1 MPPPRSLEAIPE
13 ILRLPSLVA
22 AQIAAGEVVE
32 RPASVVKELVDNA
45 IDAGATRITI
55 ELEQGGVELIRVSD
69 DGHGIPCDQ
78 LPLAVAEHATSKI
91 RDAGDLDR
99 ITTLGFR
106 GEALASIASVSR
118 LSLRSRTHAQDSA
131 AAIDVVGDTV
141 SAVRPEAGPVGTSVS
156 IRNLFF
162 NTPARRKFVR
172 TNATEQGHCADVVSD
187 LAMSHPAIGF
197 TLLADGRSLIDVPP
211 GQQPQDRV
219 LALIGKEMASQYVEA
234 QADEFDDTRGVALW
248 GLVGLPS
255 LARPTTRWQHLFLN
269 GRPIRDKT
277 VQHALKEAYRGLI
290 EPGRQPAAVLML
302 EMDPGAVDVN
312 VHPAKAEVRFRDSSM
327 VHSAVFRAIRAALQA
342 ADLTPIV
349 ARAFSESRRGD
360 QAEAESTVARAFQPE
375 SPVVG
380 PPVPGSESAASRFVD
395 FFRNATAAVPQ
406 SRFSYEELKRAADAF
421 DPEPRTLNPEP
432 QDIPRPL
439 PAQRVLQV
447 HNSYL
452 VTQDEFGVVIIDQH
466 ALHERVMFEKLKE
479 RVGAG
484 TLESQRLLV
493 PAVVNVA
500 ESAMEGLERIAELLK
515 KLGIEAEPIGPRAV
529 AVHAFPSFLFDR
541 KVDPA
546 EFLGELLDRV
556 EAEKWTLGDSGAGGE
571 AGEAALHEVLDM
583 MACKAAVKAG
593 DSLSDEELRELV
605 HLRESVERASNC
617 PHGRPTTVRMTM
629 RELGK
634 LFGRS

>member
-1 MPPPRSLEAIPE
+1 MPATRPVDALPE
-13 ILRLPSLVA
+13 IKRLPSLVA

-32 RPASVVKELVDNA
+32 RPASVVKELVDNS

-69 DGHGIPCDQ
+69 DGFGIPAEQ

-91 RDAGDLDR
+91 RDAADLDR
-99 ITTLGFR
+99 ITTMGFR

-118 LSLRSRTHAQDSA
+118 LSVRSRTHAQDSA
-131 AAIDVVGDTV
+131 AAIDVVGDTA
-141 SAVRPEAGPVGTSVS
+141 SAVRPESGPVGTSVS
-156 IRNLFF
+156 VRNLFF

-172 TNATEQGHCADVVSD
+172 TNATEQGHCADIVSS

-197 TLLADGRSLIDVPP
+197 ALLADGRSLVDVPP
-211 GQQPQDRV
+211 GQQPRDRV
-219 LALIGKEMASQYVEA
+219 LALIGKEMSSEYVEA
-234 QADEFDDTRGVALW
+234 QADEFDDTRGVSIW

-327 VHSAVFRAIRAALQA
+327 VHSTVFRAVRAALQG
-342 ADLTPIV
+342 ADLTPMV
-349 ARAFSESRRGD
+349 ESI
-360 QAEAESTVARAFQPE
+360 AEFRPS
-375 SPVVG
+375 VG
-380 PPVPGSESAASRFVD
+380 PPRPLVPQVTNSASRFVD
-395 FFRNATAAVPQ
+395 FFRDTSPATPQ

-421 DPEPRTLNPEP
+421 DASPQRADPEP
-432 QDIPRPL
+432 QQLPRPI
-439 PAQRVLQV
+439 PASRVLQV

-452 VTQDEFGVVIIDQH
+452 VTQDEHGVVIIDQH

-479 RVGAG
+479 RIGNG

-500 ESAMEGLERIAELLK
+500 ESAMDGLERIGPLLV
-515 KLGIEAEPIGPRAV
+515 KLGVEAEPIGPRAV

-556 EAEKWTLGDSGAGGE
+556 EAEKWTLGEPGGE

-593 DSLSDEELRELV
+593 DSLSEEELRELV

-617 PHGRPTTVRMTM
+617 PHGRPTTVRMTI
-629 RELGK
+629 RELEK